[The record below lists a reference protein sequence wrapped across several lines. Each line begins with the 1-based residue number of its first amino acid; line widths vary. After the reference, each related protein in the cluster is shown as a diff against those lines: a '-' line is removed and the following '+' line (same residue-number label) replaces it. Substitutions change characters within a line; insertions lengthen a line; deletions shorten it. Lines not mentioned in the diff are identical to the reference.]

1 MSDDPLNTEIL
12 WRKFSDQV
20 HRFIRSKVSNDN
32 EAEDVLLDIFIR
44 IHKGIDDLRH
54 EDRVQSWV
62 FGIARRALAD
72 HYRQK
77 GRDKE
82 EPAGNDIRTGG
93 EEDLTL
99 DLNEF
104 KGDHDVHEE
113 VLSWLIPMIDELP
126 EKYGEPLKMA
136 DIKGKTQ
143 QEIADDLGLS
153 LSGAKSRVQRA
164 RQKLGEVLA
173 ACCEVQFGD
182 EGRAVAYHK
191 IRDKDD
197 EESCDDCE

>member
-1 MSDDPLNTEIL
+1 
-12 WRKFSDQV
+12 
-20 HRFIRSKVSNDN
+20 
-32 EAEDVLLDIFIR
+32 IR

-82 EPAGNDIRTGG
+82 EPAGDDIRTGG
-93 EEDLTL
+93 DEDVTL
-99 DLNEF
+99 DLNKFE
-104 KGDHDVHEE
+104 GEHDVHEE

-126 EKYGEPLKMA
+126 GKYGKPLKMA
-136 DIKGKTQ
+136 DVEGKTQ
-143 QEIADDLGLS
+143 QEVADHLGLS

-173 ACCEVQFGD
+173 ACCEVQFGE
-182 EGRAVAYHK
+182 EGRAVAYRK
-191 IRDKDD
+191 VRDEDE
-197 EESCDDCE
+197 EESCEDC